1 MTEYLPVEP
10 DDLCPDAI
18 FERWPDTVPV
28 HGITILDALRPEGN
42 RALHVVHDTAA
53 PIWVLIGMVRSVLA
67 DLESRWVIEDY
78 QDADDDHDD

>member
-1 MTEYLPVEP
+1 MEYEPVSA

-18 FERWPDTVPV
+18 FDRWPDTVPV